1 MCDNLSKKLKR
12 YNYLVGEID
21 ATYHELSTKF
31 GLSDSMMRILYTIC
45 DNGTDCP
52 LQKICRLTGLSKQTI
67 NSALRKL
74 EAEGIV
80 YLEASGRRK
89 KRVCLTEQGRKLAE
103 ETVVKLIEIENGIL
117 DSWSRQELEQYLELT
132 RRYLDSFRA
141 KVRELEPRETGPV
154 PDAE

>member
-74 EAEGIV
+74 EADGAIR
-80 YLEASGRRK
+80 LEMAGSK
-89 KRVCLTEQGRKLAE
+89 NKNVALTEAGKKLAQRTALQVIKAE
-103 ETVVKLIEIENGIL
+103 NEIFADWAGE
-117 DSWSRQELEQYLELT
+117 DVEKYLELT
-132 RRYLDSFRA
+132 ERFLTALKEKA
-141 KVRELEPRETGPV
+141 KGVLSK
-154 PDAE
+154 

>member
-67 NSALRKL
+67 NSALRRL
-74 EAEGIV
+74 EQEGIV
-80 YLEASGRRK
+80 YLEPLS
-89 KRVCLTEQGRKLAE
+89 
-103 ETVVKLIEIENGIL
+103 
-117 DSWSRQELEQYLELT
+117 
-132 RRYLDSFRA
+132 
-141 KVRELEPRETGPV
+141 P
-154 PDAE
+154 

>member
-1 MCDNLSKKLKR
+1 MPDNLSGELKR

-21 ATYHELSTKF
+21 ATYHEMSAKL

-74 EAEGIV
+74 ENEGVI
-80 YLEASGRRK
+80 YLEPLGPK
-89 KRVCLTEQGRKLAE
+89 NKNVCLTESGKHLAKQTAGRILMMENAIFAAWPREDMERYITLTETYLQDLRAMARKL
-103 ETVVKLIEIENGIL
+103 T
-117 DSWSRQELEQYLELT
+117 DR
-132 RRYLDSFRA
+132 
-141 KVRELEPRETGPV
+141 
-154 PDAE
+154 